1 MHYIYQNVL
10 AMMVEFNSLT
20 LFSEVHTE
28 DGQSLITYGMT
39 KEVVD
44 LKDVCSIIKPVGTFE
59 VNDSD
64 IKMIDG
70 DKATFVQTYSGGR
83 SVLLITYDKFMKVF
97 RKVVDVKT
105 VEQMMLSN

>member
-1 MHYIYQNVL
+1 
-10 AMMVEFNSLT
+10 MMVEFNSLT
-20 LFSEVHTE
+20 LFSEFHTE

-44 LKDVCSIIKPVGTFE
+44 LKDVCSIIRPVGAFE